1 VEEISTETPLHSG
14 LKAEQISK
22 IFKKLFSMRI
32 VAKAGGEV

>member
-14 LKAEQISK
+14 IKAEQISK
-22 IFKKLFSMRI
+22 IFKKLFLI